1 MGFDSEF
8 VSNTE
13 ITRSEQ
19 EAEAEMGISGN
30 QPLLASRA
38 RCRTFLFP
46 SPFLG
51 KEQAVAWLLIAYVFC
66 FFSMLSD
73 TSLLRRRLET
83 PKLWGSSFLRMK
95 LLNLSYCRGSFVQEA
110 SWSFKI

>member
-1 MGFDSEF
+1 MCSDSEF

-38 RCRTFLFP
+38 RCCTSLFP
-46 SPFLG
+46 SPSLG
-51 KEQAVAWLLIAYVFC
+51 KEQAVACSLIAYVFC

-73 TSLLRRRLET
+73 TSFLRRRLEI

-95 LLNLSYCRGSFVQEA
+95 LFNFSYCSDSFVQEA
-110 SWSFKI
+110 S

>member
-8 VSNTE
+8 VSNIE
-13 ITRSEQ
+13 ITQSEQ

-38 RCRTFLFP
+38 RCRTFLFS
-46 SPFLG
+46 SPFLV

-66 FFSMLSD
+66 FFLYIIRHITPEEKAGD
-73 TSLLRRRLET
+73 T
-83 PKLWGSSFLRMK
+83 
-95 LLNLSYCRGSFVQEA
+95 
-110 SWSFKI
+110 